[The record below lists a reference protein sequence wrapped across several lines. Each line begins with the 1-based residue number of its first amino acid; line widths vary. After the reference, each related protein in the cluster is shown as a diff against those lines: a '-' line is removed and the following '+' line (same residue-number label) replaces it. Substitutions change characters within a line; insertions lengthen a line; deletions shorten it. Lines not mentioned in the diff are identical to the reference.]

1 MARRAG
7 EGSWFALFPALGF
20 MGAIIVTLVPGQP
33 LSVQDWPVQGIFGI
47 FTWATW
53 FSCTGLTFTLV
64 ILAIALRIRPVRD
77 GAVSRV
83 WGTAAIFGLL
93 AATAFAAAARAD
105 LIERYPPLALAVGCA
120 VLLAARQGYVR
131 LRNVAD

>member
-33 LSVQDWPVQGIFGI
+33 LSVRDWPLQGVFGI

-64 ILAIALRIRPVRD
+64 LLAIALQLRPVRE
-77 GAVSRV
+77 GAVSRA

-93 AATAFAAAARAD
+93 AATAFASAARAD
-105 LIERYPPLALAVGCA
+105 LIERHPPLALAVACG
-120 VLLAARQGYVR
+120 VLLAVRRGYIR
-131 LRNVAD
+131 LREVAK